1 MDERKPSSKSRGD
14 RSVPGGSSSRDG
26 NVAPKVEFSDHS
38 IDPEYRD
45 TYWTTRG
52 EPKHR
57 PPGIWHP
64 ALGDFYWGTF
74 TPKRVVALHRSRFQP
89 DLPIKEE

>member
-1 MDERKPSSKSRGD
+1 MTSRRKPSSKSRGD

-57 PPGIWHP
+57 PPGICHP
-64 ALGDFYWGTF
+64 ALFRAN
-74 TPKRVVALHRSRFQP
+74 PVVVQARAVRTGLMQFGASAKFRSG
-89 DLPIKEE
+89 